1 MKEAVAACMLFVIA
15 AVAFFLSIRSFR
27 EKGFLLNNTYLYA
40 SPEARKTMDKKP
52 LYRQTAI
59 VFLLIG
65 CVFLLNGISL
75 LLGKDLISYAAVAL
89 VVVTMVYA
97 VASSAAMGKGTQ

>member
-40 SPEARKTMDKKP
+40 SPEARKTMEKKP

-75 LLGKDLISYAAVAL
+75 LLGKDWISYAAVAL

-97 VASSAAMGKGTQ
+97 VASSTAMSRGRK

>member
-1 MKEAVAACMLFVIA
+1 MKEAVAAWVLFVIA

-65 CVFLLNGISL
+65 CVFLLNGISM
-75 LLGKDLISYAAVAL
+75 LLGKDWISYAAVAL

-97 VASSAAMGKGTQ
+97 VASSAAMSRGRK

>member
-1 MKEAVAACMLFVIA
+1 MKEAVAAWVQFVIA

-27 EKGFLLNNTYLYA
+27 EKGFLMNNTYLYA

-65 CVFLLNGISL
+65 CVFLLNGISM
-75 LLGKDLISYAAVAL
+75 LLGKDWISYAAVAL

-97 VASSAAMGKGTQ
+97 VASSTAMSRGRK

>member
-1 MKEAVAACMLFVIA
+1 MKETVAAGVLFVIA
-15 AVAFFLSIRSFR
+15 AVAFFLSIRSFW

-75 LLGKDLISYAAVAL
+75 LLGKDWISYAAVAL

-97 VASSAAMGKGTQ
+97 VASSTAMSRGRK

>member
-1 MKEAVAACMLFVIA
+1 MKEAVAACVLFVIA

-65 CVFLLNGISL
+65 CVFLLNGISM
-75 LLGKDLISYAAVAL
+75 LLGKDWISYAAVAL

-97 VASSAAMGKGTQ
+97 VASSTAMSRGRK